1 MLNLKEQIAHISRN
15 AYISDLLDSIQNSLV
30 VTENNAKELEK
41 AIIVNAD
48 ESTIAGWEEWMK
60 LSIEPTWDLQ
70 DRIDR
75 VIYTI
80 NSRGF
85 FTVQF
90 LKDQSLIFENGEIE
104 VNENFPAYS
113 FEIEFISVIGNP
125 PNLDAYAEMVD
136 INKPAK
142 LVYTFKF
149 KYRTHDELK
158 PYIHNTLKNYT
169 HEELRSRGTIN
180 I

>member
-1 MLNLKEQIAHISRN
+1 MLNLKEQISNISRN
-15 AYISDLLDSIQNSLV
+15 AYISDLLDSIQKSLE
-30 VTENNAKELEK
+30 VTENNAEELEK
-41 AIIVNAD
+41 AIIVSAD
-48 ESTIAGWEEWMK
+48 IDTISDWEEYLN
-60 LSIEPTWDLQ
+60 LSQQPTWTLQ

-75 VIYTI
+75 VVYTI

-90 LKDQSLIFENGEIE
+90 LKDQSLIFENGEIQ

-149 KYRTHDELK
+149 RYRTHDELK
-158 PYIHNTLKNYT
+158 PYVHNTLKNYT

-180 I
+180 V

>member
-41 AIIVNAD
+41 SIIVNAD

-90 LKDQSLIFENGEIE
+90 LKDQAMIFTNGEIE
-104 VNENFPAYS
+104 VTENFTNYS
-113 FEIEFISVIGNP
+113 FVIKFVSVIGNP
-125 PNLDAYAEMVD
+125 PNLDAFKDMVN

-142 LVYTFKF
+142 LIYSLEFR
-149 KYRTHDELK
+149 YRTHDELSV
-158 PYIHNTLKNYT
+158 YTHDTLANYT
-169 HEELRSRGTIN
+169 HDELRSRGIITN
-180 I
+180 